1 MKPLFETLVKSTCL
15 EDSLT
20 FKLGLKYNVDN
31 PNPKAITRI
40 IEKMLFKKETGGG
53 EGEKQAARDL
63 GEQLDREDQEYR
75 EKIQEKLQNQESVTF
90 TISDMVRGKCVFGS
104 I

>member
-40 IEKMLFKKETGGG
+40 IEKMLFK
-53 EGEKQAARDL
+53 
-63 GEQLDREDQEYR
+63 
-75 EKIQEKLQNQESVTF
+75 
-90 TISDMVRGKCVFGS
+90 
-104 I
+104 

>member
-1 MKPLFETLVKSTCL
+1 
-15 EDSLT
+15 
-20 FKLGLKYNVDN
+20 
-31 PNPKAITRI
+31 
-40 IEKMLFKKETGGG
+40 MLFKKETGGG